1 MTEPFGAGVGLF
13 YSPLHLNDGHTCLCV
28 CVCACVYTNS
38 SSCTFRSVH
47 SISRK
52 KKIN

>member
-28 CVCACVYTNS
+28 CVCVCTQIHQAVHLDLYTL
-38 SSCTFRSVH
+38 FQG
-47 SISRK
+47 K
-52 KKIN
+52 KR